1 MIWLVRVALA
11 RPYTFIVLALAIL
24 IIGPLAA
31 FNTPTDIF
39 PAIRIPVIGVAWN
52 YTGLSPDQMSGRIIT
67 PYERVLTTTVD
78 NI

>member
-31 FNTPTDIF
+31 LNTATDIF
-39 PAIRIPVIGVAWN
+39 PAIKIPVIGVAWT
-52 YTGLSPDQMSGRIIT
+52 YAGLSPDQMSGRIIQ
-67 PYERVLTTTVD
+67 PV
-78 NI
+78 